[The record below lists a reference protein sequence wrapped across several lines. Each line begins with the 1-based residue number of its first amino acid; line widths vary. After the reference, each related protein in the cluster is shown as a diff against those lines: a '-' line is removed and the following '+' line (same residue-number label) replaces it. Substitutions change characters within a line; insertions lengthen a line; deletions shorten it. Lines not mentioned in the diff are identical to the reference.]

1 MRRGYLTN
9 FHGSAGTALVMLSNP
24 TTTTNN
30 IIGGA
35 AAAAYL
41 WTDSRYFNEASHSLD
56 QEHWTLMKQN
66 EINVPTITKF
76 LVDKAIEHYMQHDGV
91 PLRVGLDAYVHSSNF
106 AKELTDAFMEGAK
119 DVMMVVVDNDDDISA
134 VVNGGNDHVNG
145 EKPPAVIA
153 ILETLD
159 GKSNIV
165 DLIWDGRP
173 ALPKNPFVVHPMIY
187 AGLSVTDK
195 VINIRAEMKEKK
207 ATLVV
212 FGALDDIAYLF
223 NVRCMND
230 VETCPVGIAYA
241 TISHDVV
248 TLYCDEEKVTPTEVA
263 MHLLSSDVI
272 VRPYEDVVEDVRTHI
287 QSNPTKSKVWLDCS
301 RSNYAV
307 SRIIPISNRID
318 AQNPIAIMK
327 SVKNDA
333 EMEGM
338 RRAHI
343 VDGAAMAE
351 FMTWL
356 EHAIVIEGRSD
367 VSEVEVDL
375 VLTGCR
381 AKQPGFKEVS
391 FPTIAGCGSNGA
403 IVHYR
408 ASEGSDLLKY
418 VSKTAPI
425 LIDSGGQYEYGTT
438 DVTRTWFF
446 GDTPSDDF
454 KEAYTRVLKGNIGV
468 DTMIFPENTPGFVL
482 DAFARKAL
490 WEVGLDYGHGTGHGV
505 GAALNV
511 HEGPHSISPR
521 WLNKEVLKRGM
532 VTSNEPGYY
541 EDGNFGVRIENLLEI
556 IDATDSTTTNG
567 DVAETTHPP
576 VAKKQRIEGGKK
588 FLKFARLTQIP
599 IQKNLIKL
607 DIMTKTELDWLDAYH
622 EEVLKKVAPL
632 LEEGS
637 PSMKWLVKSCEK
649 IEWH

>member
-9 FHGSAGTALVMLSNP
+9 FHGSAGTALVMSNP
-24 TTTTNN
+24 TNKS
-30 IIGGA
+30 G
-35 AAAAYL
+35 AYL
-41 WTDSRYFNEASHSLD
+41 WTDSRYFNEASLSLD
-56 QEHWTLMKQN
+56 PEYWILMKQN
-66 EINVPTITKF
+66 EVNVPTITKF
-76 LVDKAIEHYMQHDGV
+76 LVDKAIDHYMQHNGV
-91 PLRVGLDAYVHSSNF
+91 PLRVGIDAYVHSSNF
-106 AKELTDAFMEGAK
+106 AKELTDAFIEGAK
-119 DVMMVVVDNDDDISA
+119 DVVVVNDDDDIISA
-134 VVNGGNDHVNG
+134 VVNGGNNDHVIN
-145 EKPPAVIA
+145 KPPAVVIA
-153 ILETLD
+153 VLETLD

-165 DLIWDGRP
+165 DSIWDGRP
-173 ALPKNPFVVHPMIY
+173 ALPKNPFVVHPMKY
-187 AGLSVTDK
+187 AGLTVTDK
-195 VINIRAEMKEKK
+195 VIKIRAEMKEKK

-263 MHLLSSDVI
+263 MHLLSSNVI
-272 VRPYEDVVEDVRTHI
+272 VRPYEDVVEDVRTHL
-287 QSNPTKSKVWLDCS
+287 QSNPTKSKVWLDGS
-301 RSNYAV
+301 RSNYAL
-307 SRIIPISNRID
+307 SRIIPIPNRID
-318 AQNPIAIMK
+318 APNPIAVMK

-351 FMTWL
+351 FMAWL
-356 EHAIVIEGRSD
+356 ERAIVIEGRVD

-408 ASEGSDLLKY
+408 ATEGSDLLKY

-482 DAFARKAL
+482 DVFARKAL

-556 IDATDSTTTNG
+556 IDATGLTTTNS
-567 DVAETTHPP
+567 DDAETTHP
-576 VAKKQRIEGGKK
+576 VAKKQRKEGSKK

-599 IQKNLIKL
+599 IQKDLIKL

-622 EEVLKKVAPL
+622 EEVLKKIAPL

-649 IEWH
+649 IERH

>member
-9 FHGSAGTALVMLSNP
+9 FHGSAGTALVLSNP
-24 TTTTNN
+24 ITIDSTKGSES
-30 IIGGA
+30 GG
-35 AAAAYL
+35 AYL
-41 WTDSRYFNEASHSLD
+41 WTDSRYFNEATLSLD
-56 QEHWTLMKQN
+56 SDHWTLMKQN
-66 EINVPTITKF
+66 EGNVPTITKF
-76 LVDKAIEHYMQHDGV
+76 LVDAAIDHYTKYDGI
-91 PLRVGLDAYVHSSNF
+91 PLKVGLDPYVHSSNF
-106 AKELTDAFMEGAK
+106 AKELIDAFTDAAK
-119 DVMMVVVDNDDDISA
+119 DVTLVIDNNDHDELSTA
-134 VVNGGNDHVNG
+134 VAVNGNNDQSA
-145 EKPPAVIA
+145 PPVIA

-159 GKSNIV
+159 GKTNIV
-165 DLIWDGRP
+165 DSIWDGRP
-173 ALPKNPFVVHPMIY
+173 ALPKNPFVVHPMKY
-187 AGLSVTDK
+187 AGMSVIDK
-195 VINIRAEMKEKK
+195 VTKIRTEMKEKK

-248 TLYCDEEKVTPTEVA
+248 TLYCDEEKVTPTDVG
-263 MHLLSSDVI
+263 MHLLSSNVI
-272 VRPYEDVVEDVRTHI
+272 VRPYEDVVDDVRTHVH
-287 QSNPTKSKVWLDCS
+287 SNPMKSKVWFDGS
-301 RSNYAV
+301 RSNYAL
-307 SRIIPISNRID
+307 SRVIPIPNRID

-351 FMTWL
+351 FMAWL
-356 EHAIVIEGRSD
+356 EHAIVIEGRTD

-375 VLTGCR
+375 VLTGYR

-408 ASEGSDLLKY
+408 AAEGSDLLQY
-418 VSKTAPI
+418 VSKKDPI

-482 DAFARKAL
+482 DVFARKAL

-556 IDATDSTTTNG
+556 IDVTNPTTTTTNG
-567 DVAETTHPP
+567 DDAETTHPP
-576 VAKKQRIEGGKK
+576 VAKKQRKEGSKK
-588 FLKFARLTQIP
+588 FLKFACLTQIP

-607 DIMTKTELDWLDAYH
+607 DIMTNTELDWLDAYH

-649 IEWH
+649 IERH